1 MLNVDWGRAAVPL
14 CLSADGVFEHYG
26 YSQPQRAMLRSLSD
40 ADLATRSYLDLL
52 AAARRDPAAKE
63 PPVAPG
69 SNRGLRGANAAT
81 LARLAHVR
89 ARDMTRRD
97 EKRRRS
103 RR

>member
-63 PPVAPG
+63 PPA
-69 SNRGLRGANAAT
+69 RGRGPRAAQ
-81 LARLAHVR
+81 
-89 ARDMTRRD
+89 
-97 EKRRRS
+97 RRS
-103 RR
+103 RGRGWAPEVAKPKGPGGRARTGG

>member
-52 AAARRDPAAKE
+52 AAARRDPAAE
-63 PPVAPG
+63 GPPARGRGPRAAATRG
-69 SNRGLRGANAAT
+69 AEAGLRRARKGRAGRGLGDREIF
-81 LARLAHVR
+81 VS
-89 ARDMTRRD
+89 
-97 EKRRRS
+97 K
-103 RR
+103 